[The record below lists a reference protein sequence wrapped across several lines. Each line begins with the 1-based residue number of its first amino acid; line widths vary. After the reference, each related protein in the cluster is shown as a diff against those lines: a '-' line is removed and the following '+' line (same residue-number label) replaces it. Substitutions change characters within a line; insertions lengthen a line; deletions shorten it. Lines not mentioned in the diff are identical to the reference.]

1 MKCEQQ
7 VHILNAA
14 VQEVLGPMAKP
25 VLICMYVLWKSLSHV
40 YLREFKEDQTKNI
53 SVHTSVTQMDGAG
66 DTLKL
71 YGIMC
76 IVLLMLLVY
85 MKVILNHQVLIP
97 SQKIEPFVLTHTY
110 NPPKDAGY
118 SLDYTECDKGDE
130 DTAHLLLAVKEA
142 ARVMLGSL
150 LAKLVGEST
159 LPVLW
164 ELEWR
169 KKTLGWSSY
178 YIHGSI

>member
-1 MKCEQQ
+1 
-7 VHILNAA
+7 
-14 VQEVLGPMAKP
+14 
-25 VLICMYVLWKSLSHV
+25 
-40 YLREFKEDQTKNI
+40 
-53 SVHTSVTQMDGAG
+53 
-66 DTLKL
+66 
-71 YGIMC
+71 
-76 IVLLMLLVY
+76 
-85 MKVILNHQVLIP
+85 MKVILNNGTICVYTTPH
-97 SQKIEPFVLTHTY
+97 
-110 NPPKDAGY
+110 KDAGY

-150 LAKLVGEST
+150 LARLVGESM

-178 YIHGSI
+178 YTHGSI

>member
-1 MKCEQQ
+1 MYRSAHASGLYEG
-7 VHILNAA
+7 HS
-14 VQEVLGPMAKP
+14 KP
-25 VLICMYVLWKSLSHV
+25 PS
-40 YLREFKEDQTKNI
+40 FN
-53 SVHTSVTQMDGAG
+53 
-66 DTLKL
+66 LK
-71 YGIMC
+71 
-76 IVLLMLLVY
+76 
-85 MKVILNHQVLIP
+85 KLNHLCLHIP
-97 SQKIEPFVLTHTY
+97 TT
-110 NPPKDAGY
+110 PPKDAGY

-169 KKTLGWSSY
+169 KNTLG
-178 YIHGSI
+178 